1 MADFDNSFSGFMYYL
16 INRDGSLAF
25 KKAISSENHVLDHYN
40 PHYKFINKDHLLMGN
55 GGVSAQIYL
64 LEVESGKISVVERE
78 TDSRGREMFLKS
90 LDIDNDGRVFI
101 SGKKSGPLSYFSVAT
116 IMRFDMAE
124 TDSLMNVA
132 ENRIELWGNY
142 PNPYNSQ
149 TLIRYTL
156 PESGE
161 VEIVIYNMLG
171 QLIKRYKN
179 YEEMGKKTFSF
190 ANDGLASGQ
199 YFYTISQKGRRV
211 TGKMMY
217 VK

>member
-1 MADFDNSFSGFMYYL
+1 
-16 INRDGSLAF
+16 
-25 KKAISSENHVLDHYN
+25 
-40 PHYKFINKDHLLMGN
+40 
-55 GGVSAQIYL
+55 
-64 LEVESGKISVVERE
+64 
-78 TDSRGREMFLKS
+78 
-90 LDIDNDGRVFI
+90 
-101 SGKKSGPLSYFSVAT
+101 
-116 IMRFDMAE
+116 MRFDKAGM
-124 TDSLMNVA
+124 DSLIHVA

-142 PNPYNSQ
+142 PNPYNGQ

-161 VEIVIYNMLG
+161 VEIAIYNMLG

-190 ANDGLASGQ
+190 ANDALASGQ

-211 TGKMMY
+211 TGKMIY